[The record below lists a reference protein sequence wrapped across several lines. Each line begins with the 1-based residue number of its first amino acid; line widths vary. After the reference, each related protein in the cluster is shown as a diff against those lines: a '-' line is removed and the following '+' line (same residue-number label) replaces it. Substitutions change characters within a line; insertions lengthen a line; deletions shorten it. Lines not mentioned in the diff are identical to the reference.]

1 MSYRLFLLGEAATFL
16 YSLKRAE
23 RDRLIRRLGLICEFP
38 SHHSQYSYRDAR
50 GRRIDGCIAGKHA
63 IEWWEDTAD
72 EDLKVISISW
82 ADGHNR
88 PAR

>member
-1 MSYRLFLLGEAATFL
+1 MKYRLFLLGDAATFL
-16 YSLKRAE
+16 YSLRRTE
-23 RDRLIRRLGLICEFP
+23 RDRLIRHLEAIADFP
-38 SHHSQYSYRDAR
+38 SHHSQYSYRDVR

-72 EDLKVISISW
+72 EDLNVISISF

-88 PAR
+88 AVP